1 MNPLVLRGIVQARGT
16 GRRRV
21 GVLQD
26 VSLEVAPG
34 ERILLEGPSGSG
46 KTTLLGVAAG
56 LLTPQAGE
64 ALLVGQP
71 LALMSPSQRSRLR
84 ARHVGFVFQRANLLE
99 GLTVLDNVVLTARL
113 AGSPG
118 AEARRAAHAV
128 LERLGLGE
136 LAHRYPRELSG
147 GEEQRAAVARAVVH
161 RPSVVLADE
170 PTGSLDRAAGEAVLR
185 ELTELATACGSA
197 VVMAT
202 HDARLAVF
210 AERRIRLNRGR
221 LQPAAGES

>member
-1 MNPLVLRGIVQARGT
+1 MNPLVLRGIVQARGS

-21 GVLQD
+21 PVLQD

-34 ERILLEGPSGSG
+34 ERLLLEGPSGSG

-64 ALLVGQP
+64 ALLVDRP
-71 LALMSPSQRSRLR
+71 LGRMTPSQRSLLR

-99 GLTVLDNVVLTARL
+99 GLTILDNVLLAARL
-113 AGSPG
+113 AGSN
-118 AEARRAAHAV
+118 ASDARRAAREL
-128 LERLGLGE
+128 LERLGLE
-136 LAHRYPRELSG
+136 ALLHRFPRELSG
-147 GEEQRAAVARAVVH
+147 GEEQRAAVARAIVH
-161 RPSVVLADE
+161 RPSLVLADE

-185 ELTELATACGSA
+185 ELNGLAADCGSA

-202 HDARLAVF
+202 HDTRLAAF
-210 AERRIRLNRGR
+210 AQRRLRLSGGR
-221 LQPAAGES
+221 LEPVGPEA